1 MNSFRNWL
9 RNLGMNITSGLSRF
23 MTGRYGMDKLNSTLL
38 WTSMITVFLSLLM
51 PLPLVR
57 LAMTVLSYGLM
68 AWAVFRT
75 FSHQIYK
82 RRQENLRFQMMLNR
96 IRDRQHKYFQCP
108 RCHQS
113 VRVPKG
119 KGKIAIT
126 CPNCKERFIKK
137 T

>member
-1 MNSFRNWL
+1 MMNAIRNFFR
-9 RNLGMNITSGLSRF
+9 RIQAGMTRF

>member
-1 MNSFRNWL
+1 MNAIRSFFR
-9 RNLGMNITSGLSRF
+9 RIQAGMTRF
-23 MTGRYGMDKLNSTLL
+23 MAGRYGMDKLNSTLL
-38 WTSMITVFLSLLM
+38 WASMITVFLALLM
-51 PLPLVR
+51 PMPLVR
-57 LAMTVLSYGLM
+57 LGLTFLSYGLM

-75 FSHQIYK
+75 FSRRIYK
-82 RRQENLRFQMMLNR
+82 RRQENLRFLMLPNR

-108 RCHQS
+108 RCRQS